1 MSSYPA
7 LIYNRNRE
15 GATTNADG
23 RVWFANRGRLEKLMH
38 GTAEG
43 VGAAVTKRGS
53 GDFNP
58 GFIPG
63 FTSGT
68 ATVIELSRNEP
79 PMTPEEALRL
89 GGLIVASWT
98 ALNSTDS
105 IPTFC
110 DTVFLIPEASGQ

>member
-7 LIYNRNRE
+7 LIYNRNRK

-23 RVWFANRGRLEKLMH
+23 RVWLANRGRLEKLMH

-43 VGAAVTKRGS
+43 VGAVVTIIGS
-53 GDFNP
+53 GDFN
-58 GFIPG
+58 PG

-98 ALNSTDS
+98 ALNSTGS

>member
-7 LIYNRNRE
+7 LIYDRNRP
-15 GATTNADG
+15 GAATDADG
-23 RVWFANRGRLEKLMH
+23 RVWFANRERLEELMH

-53 GDFNP
+53 GDTNP
-58 GFIPG
+58 D
-63 FTSGT
+63 FTLGT

-79 PMTPEEALRL
+79 PMTPEEALTL
-89 GGLIVASWT
+89 GGLIVARWT
-98 ALNSTDS
+98 ALNPTGS

-110 DTVFLIPEASGQ
+110 DAVFLIPEASGQ